1 MDLVPLASAGGTLR
15 SVGGVGCPVDAWN
28 VGACE
33 GDGGAVDGEGVGLVW
48 GAVEEGLLEQVFK
61 GAFGGKVALEV
72 SVEAIGDVGGVGVL
86 GACKVGDGF
95 ACGGEELGEGEL
107 LVGAFGFG
115 SCGVEGCVADDPA
128 AVLLCNEPR
137 MVTGR
142 YNPAYGRGGSISP
155 ACASLLREETV
166 CDCTRL

>member
-1 MDLVPLASAGGTLR
+1 MSFFDSVLTVARVTPIAEPDFRSSPPYGARRENRWTWFPSRQRGELR

-33 GDGGAVDGEGVGLVW
+33 GDGGAVDEGVGLVW

-61 GAFGGKVALEV
+61 GAFGVKVALEV

-95 ACGGEELGEGEL
+95 ACGGEEFGEGEL

-115 SCGVEGCVADDPA
+115 LWC
-128 AVLLCNEPR
+128 
-137 MVTGR
+137 
-142 YNPAYGRGGSISP
+142 
-155 ACASLLREETV
+155 
-166 CDCTRL
+166 